1 MERSGVHVHT
11 GIFFIKERERSGKR
25 SALRKRPRSLQ
36 TLHGAVCWASNNSN
50 FHHQTYNMPS
60 ATIKENA
67 ELIIVVDADAMVD
80 TSK

>member
-1 MERSGVHVHT
+1 MFRRS
-11 GIFFIKERERSGKR
+11 RC
-25 SALRKRPRSLQ
+25 AA
-36 TLHGAVCWASNNSN
+36 GANNSN